1 MFRTCALSAA
11 VMICAAQAVEAMTI
25 FVVQADGV
33 SHALEVEPSDTIDN
47 VKQKI
52 SDPAPQG
59 FGIPQDEQRLF
70 FAGQLLED
78 GTTLSDYGIGKQA
91 TIWLNPSTVSSTI
104 AYRSA
109 IAQLGAV
116 TDAIKTRVRG
126 DAGKGGFWASSTAL
140 AADQGQGGALTFGLD
155 RPFGAQGLIGV
166 YASMGWAQGTDA
178 TAQSPALGLYIGLP
192 IAPNWALDGQIGSAR
207 PEYKGGKGS
216 FSSDR
221 LMGSLGVTGSWAMAS
236 LTLDPSLRVSFTD
249 ETIPTH
255 DEGVVTLAEDHQHTT
270 HAAATLRATGLRA
283 MGTMGLTPY
292 VEVSLARTS
301 LSSTIQGNQIE
312 ATGAAVLGVGTFLGA
327 GSVTADLS
335 ATAQNGS
342 APTISLSTTYSV
354 SF

>member
-1 MFRTCALSAA
+1 MLRTLAFSCA
-11 VMICAAQAVEAMTI
+11 VVICAAQS
-25 FVVQADGV
+25 VQAMQIYVDLPSGKTIT
-33 SHALEVEPSDTIDN
+33 LDVEPSDTIEN
-47 VKQKI
+47 VKAKI
-52 SDPAPQG
+52 QDKEGIAPNV
-59 FGIPQDEQRLF
+59 QRLMF
-70 FAGQLLED
+70 GGQVLED
-78 GTTLSDYGIGKQA
+78 GQTLDECKVARESTLTLLFLENDITKGI
-91 TIWLNPSTVSSTI
+91 P
-104 AYRSA
+104 YRSA
-109 IAQLGAV
+109 VAQLGAV
-116 TDAIKTRVRG
+116 TDAVKTRVRG
-126 DAGKGGFWASSTAL
+126 GAGKGGFWASSTAL

-155 RPFGAQGLIGV
+155 RPLGAQGLIGV

-192 IAPNWALDGQIGSAR
+192 IAPHWALDGQIGSAR
-207 PEYKGGKGS
+207 PEYQGGEGS

-221 LMGSLGVTGSWAMAS
+221 LMGSLGVTVSWAMAS
-236 LTLDPSLRVSFTD
+236 LKLNPSLRVSFTD

-327 GSVTADLS
+327 GSVKAYLS

-342 APTISLSTTYSV
+342 APMISLSTTYSV
-354 SF
+354 NF